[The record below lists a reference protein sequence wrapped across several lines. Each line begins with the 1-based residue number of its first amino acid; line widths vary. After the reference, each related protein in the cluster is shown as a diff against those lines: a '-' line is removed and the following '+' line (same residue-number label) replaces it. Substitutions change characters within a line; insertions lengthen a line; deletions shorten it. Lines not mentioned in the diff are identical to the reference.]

1 MTYQQPG
8 SVPPRWSGNVLAD
21 LVRSGRLA
29 WRLLKD
35 PRVGTFAK
43 LAVPVLAGIY
53 VLSPVDLLPDVI
65 PVLGQLDDVAI
76 VALALRLFIQLA
88 PPAVVAEHMAT
99 MAGHT
104 PPAQGGT
111 RGQDDGDVIEGDY
124 RVMR

>member
-35 PRVGTFAK
+35 PRVGTLAK

-53 VLSPVDLLPDVI
+53 VLSPVDLLPDFI

-88 PPAVVAEHMAT
+88 PPAVVAEHIAT
-99 MAGHT
+99 MAGGT
-104 PPAQGGT
+104 PPSQGGS
-111 RGQDDGDVIEGDY
+111 GGHDDGDVIEGDY
-124 RVMR
+124 RVVR